1 MRKPSKR
8 TWLVLAAL
16 VAGVIVTGLTILT
29 VTFPDG
35 NELVT
40 LSNYLKLENQN
51 LQKQMSV
58 EEVEAI
64 LGPADKIYAY
74 QAQGG
79 WVQEMRCFAGQRG
92 SRSTRQRVYVSFGHG
107 QMLYARYEC
116 EYDPALLRKVTDKLQ
131 AWFRRLRR

>member
-1 MRKPSKR
+1 MQQPPKH
-8 TWLVLAAL
+8 TCLVMTVMAAA
-16 VAGVIVTGLTILT
+16 VAAGLTILT

-58 EEVEAI
+58 EQVEAI
-64 LGPADKIYAY
+64 LGPANKIYAY

-92 SRSTRQRVYVSFGHG
+92 RRSTRQRVCVSFGHG

-116 EYDPALLRKVTDKLQ
+116 EYDPALLRKMTDKVE
-131 AWFRRLRR
+131 AWFAGLRR